1 MWKRRRR
8 NVENRKPFE
17 KKRYIKRASGQGSFQ
32 PIPKFQIKKKN
43 FLMTY
48 LLDIEKKGIASAAAE
63 ISTEK
68 TICQSL
74 YILFLH

>member
-1 MWKRRRR
+1 MKTESRL
-8 NVENRKPFE
+8 K

-32 PIPKFQIKKKN
+32 PIPKFQIKKN